1 MSNLRNWLSGGTVS
15 RERDDT
21 LRLHRE
27 LTQLCHGQNF
37 HDRIVFGPFLVDLV
51 YDICE
56 KLHTSPS
63 MALGEALYDALVQLL
78 YDDGFL
84 INLPEE
90 SALANLSIEEGIAIR
105 EAFRRSIRVHTSH
118 ERLLAEWRTKLTNLF
133 TGILQSFPVSAF
145 IDPEIG
151 GETGTQAE
159 YLVFP
164 DAAAYDLCEDL
175 GVIIERILI
184 TLSDQYAFESGLFTR
199 ARTRLEDNLLRA
211 SGIPLSKRHE
221 EKLRLRLPSDEQ
233 RLRQEELVETYL
245 QGTPF
250 RDFFRA
256 PLPFAIPFPARF
268 EHTHIVGGTGHGK
281 TQLLQFLIHHDL
293 VRAKADGRAVVVIDS
308 QGDLIRTISHL
319 KHFDPE
325 EYGSLADRLVLVDPT
340 DVEHPVSLNMFDFD
354 RGRLERLSP
363 VDREMTLNAAVE
375 TFEFFFGA
383 LLGAELTQR
392 QGVIFRYIARLMLEI
407 PDATIHTLRE
417 LMENGEKFR
426 PYMER
431 LSGSARHF
439 FGSQFFER
447 QFGETKKQILARLWG
462 VLSNATIER
471 MFSHT
476 ENKVDLFSLLNE
488 GKIVLIS
495 TAKDFLGHEGASILG
510 RFFVSLIAQAA
521 LQRATLQ
528 PHERNPAF
536 VYVDEAQDY
545 FDDSI
550 DRLLNQAR
558 KYRIALSLAHQNLDQ
573 LDTGLRATVL
583 ASTSIK
589 FAGGLSSKDA
599 HMLDSEFRVDA
610 SFLLAQ
616 KKRSEHTEF
625 ACYVRNFTNQALSVR
640 IPLGYVEAL
649 PTISDDAYEHLLSRS
664 RSKYSAPPIEPTFD
678 RPQTIQKATAPK
690 QARSIQTVEANE
702 RDISACP
709 ERVTTPG
716 HGLPD
721 DTTPQETPRAT
732 KATPQP
738 TKPASKPKAVPEPG
752 GGGRQHKYIQH
763 LIKQLADERGFRTSI
778 EEVILNGA
786 GRVDVSLVRGERRI
800 ACEIS
805 VTTGRDHELGNI
817 EKCLAAGY
825 TEIVLVGSNER
836 HIKSLTK
843 FIDENL
849 EESARGKVRYA
860 MPESLIEY
868 LDSLGEPPLPTE
880 QMVRGYKVR
889 TVQQAVDPEKA
900 SARRQAIAEVLAR
913 SLSRQ
918 GKSQ

>member
-1 MSNLRNWLSGGTVS
+1 MSNWRNWLSGGTES
-15 RERDDT
+15 RERQDT
-21 LRLHRE
+21 LTLYRE
-27 LTQLCHGQNF
+27 LQPLRERAF
-37 HDRIVFGPFLVDLV
+37 LADEDARWKFLVDLIIE
-51 YDICE
+51 ICR
-56 KLHTSPS
+56 KLDMSPS
-63 MALGEALYDALVQLL
+63 DRLGSALYDALLQLL

-84 INLPEE
+84 INLPDEA
-90 SALANLSIEEGIAIR
+90 ALANCTLEEGVSLR
-105 EAFRRSIRVHTSH
+105 ELFRRSIRVHKDG
-118 ERLLAEWRTKLTNLF
+118 ERLLAEWRTKLSYLF
-133 TGILQSFPVSAF
+133 PGILRSFPASAF
-145 IDPEIG
+145 VDPDDDGIDEDKI
-151 GETGTQAE
+151 E
-159 YLVFP
+159 YVVFP
-164 DAAAYDLCEDL
+164 DAAAYDLCDDL
-175 GVIIERILI
+175 GDIIERTLV
-184 TLSDQYAFESGLFTR
+184 TLSDEYAFQSGLFTKV
-199 ARTRLEDNLLRA
+199 RTRLEDNLLRA
-211 SGIPLSKRHE
+211 SGIPLSKRHD
-221 EKLRLRLPSDEQ
+221 EKLKLRLPSDQ
-233 RLRQEELVETYL
+233 NRMRPEELVEAYL
-245 QGTPF
+245 QGTAF
-250 RDFFRA
+250 QDFFRA

-293 VRAKADGRAVVVIDS
+293 VRAKEDGRAVVVIDS

-319 KHFDPE
+319 KLFDPE
-325 EYGSLADRLVLVDPT
+325 AHDSLADRLVLVDPT
-340 DVEHPVSLNMFDFD
+340 DIEHPISLNMFDFD
-354 RGRLERLSP
+354 RGRLEKLAP

-431 LSGSARHF
+431 LSGSSQHF
-439 FGSQFFER
+439 FETQFFER
-447 QFGETKKQILARLWG
+447 QFGETKKQILTRLWG

-476 ENKVDLFSLLNE
+476 ENKVNLFSLLNE

-521 LQRATLQ
+521 LQRATMP

-545 FDDSI
+545 FDASVG
-550 DRLLNQAR
+550 RLLNQAR
-558 KYRIALSLAHQNLDQ
+558 KFRIALCLAHQNLDQ
-573 LDTGLRATVL
+573 LDAGLRATVL

-599 HMLDSEFRVDA
+599 NTLDSEFRVDA

-640 IPLGYVEAL
+640 IPLGYVDAL
-649 PTISDDAYEHLLSRS
+649 PTMSDASYAKLRKRS
-664 RSKYSAPPIEPTFD
+664 REEYSAPPIEPAFD
-678 RPQTIQKATAPK
+678 RPQTARKSEAPK
-690 QARSIQTVEANE
+690 QAKPIPRMEPQEETIEASIEYVAPPPEE
-702 RDISACP
+702 RAFDVS
-709 ERVTTPG
+709 
-716 HGLPD
+716 
-721 DTTPQETPRAT
+721 PQETARPA
-732 KATPQP
+732 KAVERP
-738 TKPASKPKAVPEPG
+738 TKPAPRPKVPLEQG
-752 GGGRQHKYIQH
+752 GGGRQHKYLQH

-778 EEVILNGA
+778 EEVILDGA

-805 VTTGRDHELGNI
+805 VTTGRDHELGNV

-849 EESARGKVRYA
+849 EEHERGKVRYA
-860 MPESLIEY
+860 VPESLIEY
-868 LDSLGEPPLPTE
+868 LDSLGELPLPTE

-889 TVQQAVDPEKA
+889 TVQQAVDPTEA
-900 SARRQAIAEVLAR
+900 SARRQSIAEVLAR
-913 SLSRQ
+913 SMR
-918 GKSQ
+918 KS

>member
-1 MSNLRNWLSGGTVS
+1 MSNWKNWLRGGTEN
-15 RERDDT
+15 REHEDT
-21 LRLHRE
+21 LRLVRE
-27 LTQLCHGQNF
+27 LRPLCNGVDF
-37 HDRIVFGPFLVDLV
+37 HDRAVFGPFLVELIH
-51 YDICE
+51 DICGV
-56 KLHTSPS
+56 LDTTPS
-63 MALGEALYDALVQLL
+63 MPLGEALYDALVQLL

-90 SALANLSIEEGIAIR
+90 SALVHLSIEEGIAAR
-105 EAFRRSIRVHTSH
+105 EALRRSMRVHTSH
-118 ERLLAEWRTKLTNLF
+118 ERLLAEWRAKLTNLF
-133 TGILQSFPVSAF
+133 SGILQSFPVSAF
-145 IDPEIG
+145 IDPENGSGSG
-151 GETGTQAE
+151 GKAE
-159 YLVFP
+159 YVVFP

-175 GVIIERILI
+175 GVLIERTLI
-184 TLSDQYAFESGLFTR
+184 TLSDQYAFESGLFKKV
-199 ARTRLEDNLLRA
+199 RTRLEDNFLRA
-211 SGIPLSKRHE
+211 SGIPLSRRHD
-221 EKLRLRLPSDEQ
+221 EKLNLRLPSEEKKM
-233 RLRQEELVETYL
+233 RAEELVEVYL

-250 RDFFRA
+250 QDFFRA

-268 EHTHIVGGTGHGK
+268 EHTHIVAGTGHGK

-293 VRAKADGRAVVVIDS
+293 VRAKTDGRAIVVIDS

-319 KHFDPE
+319 KHFDPD

-340 DVEHPVSLNMFDFD
+340 DIEHPISLNMFDFD

-375 TFEFFFGA
+375 TFEYFFGA

-392 QGVIFRYIARLMLEI
+392 QGVIFRYLARLMLEI

-426 PYMER
+426 PYMEG
-431 LSGSARHF
+431 LSGFARHF
-439 FGSQFFER
+439 FLTQFFER

-476 ENKVDLFSLLNE
+476 ENKVDLFSLLNQ

-495 TAKDFLGHEGASILG
+495 TAKDFLGHEGAGILG

-521 LQRATLQ
+521 LQRATLP

-536 VYVDEAQDY
+536 VYIDEAQDY
-545 FDDSI
+545 FDTSI
-550 DRLLNQAR
+550 DRLCNQAR
-558 KYRIALSLAHQNLDQ
+558 KYRIALNLAHQNLDQ
-573 LDTGLRATVL
+573 LDTALRATVL

-589 FAGGLSSKDA
+589 FAGGVSSKDA
-599 HMLDSEFRVDA
+599 NTLDSEFRVEA
-610 SFLLAQ
+610 SFLLDQ
-616 KKRSEHTEF
+616 KKRDAYTSF

-649 PTISDDAYEHLLSRS
+649 PTMSSESYEKLLRRS
-664 RSKYSAPPIEPTFD
+664 RDEYSAPPIEPTFD
-678 RPQTIQKATAPK
+678 TPKAAKPAKLTPRVEPQE
-690 QARSIQTVEANE
+690 RSADTSPDQVTSPAE
-702 RDISACP
+702 R
-709 ERVTTPG
+709 
-716 HGLPD
+716 LPT
-721 DTTPQETPRAT
+721 DTTLQAPIRREEIAERIPRA
-732 KATPQP
+732 
-738 TKPASKPKAVPEPG
+738 ASKPKPPLEPG
-752 GGGRQHKYIQH
+752 GGGKQHKYLQH
-763 LIKQLADERGFRTSI
+763 LVKQLADERGFRTAI
-778 EEVILNGA
+778 EEVILDGA

-825 TEIVLVGSNER
+825 TEVVLIGSNER
-836 HIKSLTK
+836 HIRSLTK

-849 EESARGKVRYA
+849 EENERGKVRYA
-860 MPESLIEY
+860 VPESLIEY

-889 TVQQAVDPEKA
+889 TVQQAVDPKEA

-913 SLSRQ
+913 SLRRSRETP
-918 GKSQ
+918 S

>member
-1 MSNLRNWLSGGTVS
+1 MSNWKNWLSGGTEN
-15 RERDDT
+15 REREDT
-21 LRLHRE
+21 LRLVRE
-27 LTQLCHGQNF
+27 LRPLCDGVDF
-37 HDRIVFGPFLVDLV
+37 HDQAVFGPFLVELIH
-51 YDICE
+51 DICD
-56 KLHTSPS
+56 KLDTTPS
-63 MALGEALYDALVQLL
+63 MPLGEALYDALVQLL

-90 SALANLSIEEGIAIR
+90 SALANLSIEEGIAVR
-105 EAFRRSIRVHTSH
+105 EALRRSIRVHQDH
-118 ERLLAEWRTKLTNLF
+118 ERLLAEWRRKLTNLF
-133 TGILQSFPVSAF
+133 SGILRSFPVSAF
-145 IDPEIG
+145 IDPENVSGSG
-151 GETGTQAE
+151 GKVE
-159 YLVFP
+159 YVVFP

-175 GVIIERILI
+175 GVLIERTLI
-184 TLSDQYAFESGLFTR
+184 TLSDQYAFESGLFKKV
-199 ARTRLEDNLLRA
+199 RTRLEDNFLRA
-211 SGIPLSKRHE
+211 SGIPLSKRYE
-221 EKLRLRLPSDEQ
+221 EKLNLRLPSEEKKVQ
-233 RLRQEELVETYL
+233 PEELVEVYL

-250 RDFFRA
+250 QDFFRA
-256 PLPFAIPFPARF
+256 SLPFAIPFPARF
-268 EHTHIVGGTGHGK
+268 EHTHVLAGTGHGK

-293 VRAKADGRAVVVIDS
+293 VRAKTDGRAIVVIDS

-319 KHFDPE
+319 KHFDPD
-325 EYGSLADRLVLVDPT
+325 EYDSLADRLVLVDPT
-340 DVEHPVSLNMFDFD
+340 DIEHPISLNMFDFD

-375 TFEFFFGA
+375 TFEYFFGA

-392 QGVIFRYIARLMLEI
+392 QGVIFRYLARLMLEI

-426 PYMER
+426 PYMEG

-439 FGSQFFER
+439 FLTQFFER

-495 TAKDFLGHEGASILG
+495 TAKDFLGHEGAGILG

-521 LQRATLQ
+521 LQRATLP

-545 FDDSI
+545 FDTSI
-550 DRLLNQAR
+550 DRLCNQAR
-558 KYRIALSLAHQNLDQ
+558 KYRIALNLAHQNLDQ

-589 FAGGLSSKDA
+589 FAGGVSSKDA
-599 HMLDSEFRVDA
+599 NTLDSEFRVEA
-610 SFLLAQ
+610 SFLLDQ
-616 KKRSEHTEF
+616 KKRDDYTSF

-649 PTISDDAYEHLLSRS
+649 PTMSSESYEKLLRRS
-664 RSKYSAPPIEPTFD
+664 RDEYSAPSIEPTFD
-678 RPQTIQKATAPK
+678 TPKAAKPK
-690 QARSIQTVEANE
+690 QRVE
-702 RDISACP
+702 
-709 ERVTTPG
+709 
-716 HGLPD
+716 
-721 DTTPQETPRAT
+721 PQERSADTSPYQVAS
-732 KATPQP
+732 PVDGF
-738 TKPASKPKAVPEPG
+738 PASTILQEPIRRGEVAERTPKEASKLKLPPEPG
-752 GGGRQHKYIQH
+752 GGGKQHKYLQH
-763 LIKQLADERGFRTSI
+763 LVKQLADERGFRASI
-778 EEVILNGA
+778 EEVILDGA

-825 TEIVLVGSNER
+825 TEVVLIGSNER
-836 HIKSLTK
+836 HIRSLTK

-849 EESARGKVRYA
+849 DENERGKVRYA
-860 MPESLIEY
+860 VPERLIEY
-868 LDSLGEPPLPTE
+868 LDSLGVPPQPTE

-889 TVQQAVDPEKA
+889 TVQQAVDPKEA
-900 SARRQAIAEVLAR
+900 SARRQVIAEVIAR
-913 SLSRQ
+913 SLQ
-918 GKSQ
+918 KGKPE

>member
-1 MSNLRNWLSGGTVS
+1 VSNWKNWFIGGTES
-15 RERDDT
+15 REREDT
-21 LRLHRE
+21 LLLYRE
-27 LTQLCHGQNF
+27 LKPLRDKAVLIDEEVCR
-37 HDRIVFGPFLVDLV
+37 DFLVDLITE
-51 YDICE
+51 ICR
-56 KLHTSPS
+56 KLDMSPS
-63 MALGEALYDALVQLL
+63 RRLGNALYDALLQLL

-90 SALANLSIEEGIAIR
+90 SALASITIEEGVALR
-105 EAFRRSIRVHTSH
+105 EAFRHSIRVHKDNK
-118 ERLLAEWRTKLTNLF
+118 RLLAEWREKLSWLF
-133 TGILQSFPVSAF
+133 SGMLRSFPTSAF
-145 IDPEIG
+145 IDPNDEDED
-151 GETGTQAE
+151 GEKND
-159 YLVFP
+159 YVVFP

-175 GVIIERILI
+175 GVVIERVLI
-184 TLSDQYAFESGLFTR
+184 TLSDQYAYESGLFKKV
-199 ARTRLEDNLLRA
+199 RTRLEDNFLRA
-211 SGIPLSKRHE
+211 SGVPLSKRYE
-221 EKLRLRLPSDEQ
+221 EKISLRLPS
-233 RLRQEELVETYL
+233 EEKKMRPEDLVEVYL
-245 QGTPF
+245 QGTAF

-293 VRAKADGRAVVVIDS
+293 VRAKADGRAIVVIDS

-325 EYGSLADRLVLVDPT
+325 AYDGLADRLVIVDPT
-340 DVEHPVSLNMFDFD
+340 DVENPVSLNMFDFD
-354 RGRLERLSP
+354 RGRLEKLSP

-431 LSGSARHF
+431 LSGSAKHF
-439 FGSQFFER
+439 FETQFFER
-447 QFGETKKQILARLWG
+447 QFSETKKQILARLWG

-521 LQRATLQ
+521 LQRATLP

-545 FDDSI
+545 FDASI
-550 DRLLNQAR
+550 GRLLNQAR
-558 KYRIALSLAHQNLDQ
+558 KYRIALCLAHQNLDQ
-573 LDTGLRATVL
+573 LDSGLRATVL
-583 ASTSIK
+583 SSTSIK

-599 HMLDSEFRVDA
+599 NALDSEFRTDA
-610 SFLLAQ
+610 SFLLSQ
-616 KKRSEHTEF
+616 KKREEYTEF
-625 ACYVRNFTNQALSVR
+625 ACYVRNFTNDALSVH

-649 PTISDDAYEHLLSRS
+649 PNMSGEAYGDLLKRV
-664 RSKYSAPPIEPTFD
+664 RDEYSAPPMEPTFD
-678 RPQTIQKATAPK
+678 RPHA
-690 QARSIQTVEANE
+690 VEKREVPRRAKP
-702 RDISACP
+702 I
-709 ERVTTPG
+709 ERVE
-716 HGLPD
+716 
-721 DTTPQETPRAT
+721 PQEDVSEASPELATPRAEEPPADT
-732 KATPQP
+732 SSQDIARPAIVVGTARKPTPRPIVIAEQ
-738 TKPASKPKAVPEPG
+738 G
-752 GGGRQHKYIQH
+752 RGGRQHKYLQH
-763 LIKQLADERGFRTSI
+763 LIKQLAEERKFRASI
-778 EEVILNGA
+778 EETILDGA
-786 GRVDVSLVRGERRI
+786 GRVDVSLIRGERRI

-805 VTTGRDHELGNI
+805 VTTNQDHELGNI

-836 HIKSLTK
+836 HIKSLAK
-843 FIDENL
+843 FIEENL
-849 EESARGKVRYA
+849 DESKRDKVRYVV
-860 MPESLIEY
+860 PEEMMGY
-868 LDSLGEPPLPTE
+868 LDSVGEPPEPTE

-889 TVQQAVDPEKA
+889 TVQQVVDPKEA
-900 SARRQAIAEVLAR
+900 DSRRKAIAEVIAR
-913 SLSRQ
+913 SLKRS
-918 GKSQ
+918 K

>member
-1 MSNLRNWLSGGTVS
+1 MSNWKNWLSGGTEN
-15 RERDDT
+15 REREDT
-21 LRLHRE
+21 LRLCRE
-27 LTQLCHGQNF
+27 MRPLCEGTAFHGSN
-37 HDRIVFGPFLVDLV
+37 VFGPFLIDLIHAICAKVDM
-51 YDICE
+51 
-56 KLHTSPS
+56 SPS
-63 MALGEALYDALVQLL
+63 IELGGALYDALVQLL

-90 SALANLSIEEGIAIR
+90 SALANLSIEEGVAIR
-105 EAFRRSIRVHTSH
+105 EIFRRSIRVHKDH
-118 ERLLAEWRTKLTNLF
+118 ERLLAEWREKLSWLF
-133 TGILQSFPVSAF
+133 SGILRSFPASAF
-145 IDPEIG
+145 IDPEDDG
-151 GETGTQAE
+151 KNAGKVE
-159 YLVFP
+159 YVVFP

-175 GVIIERILI
+175 GDIIERTLI
-184 TLSDQYAFESGLFTR
+184 TLSDQYAYESGLFKKV
-199 ARTRLEDNLLRA
+199 RTRLEDNFLRA

-221 EKLRLRLPSDEQ
+221 EKLKIRFPSDEQ
-233 RLRQEELVETYL
+233 KMRPEELVEIYL

-250 RDFFRA
+250 RDFFCA

-293 VRAKADGRAVVVIDS
+293 VRSKVDGRAVVVIDS
-308 QGDLIRTISHL
+308 QGDLIRTIAHL

-325 EYGSLADRLVLVDPT
+325 AHDSLANRLVIVDPT

-417 LMENGEKFR
+417 LMENGEKFQ
-426 PYMER
+426 PYMKQ

-439 FGSQFFER
+439 FETQFFER

-521 LQRATLQ
+521 LQRATLP

-545 FDDSI
+545 FDASI
-550 DRLLNQAR
+550 GRLLNQAR
-558 KYRIALSLAHQNLDQ
+558 KYRIALCLAHQNLDQ
-573 LDTGLRATVL
+573 LDAGLRATVL

-599 HMLDSEFRVDA
+599 NTLDSEFRVDA

-616 KKRSEHTEF
+616 KKRTEHTEF
-625 ACYVRNFTNQALSVR
+625 ACYVRNFTNQALSVH
-640 IPLGYVEAL
+640 IPLGYVDSL
-649 PTISDDAYEHLLSRS
+649 PTMSTEAYENLLRNI
-664 RSKYSAPPIEPTFD
+664 RNEYSAPPIEPTFD
-678 RPQTIQKATAPK
+678 LPHTAPK
-690 QARSIQTVEANE
+690 SKIPKQAKPILRAQPQAEAPAKELPIDTV
-702 RDISACP
+702 
-709 ERVTTPG
+709 
-716 HGLPD
+716 
-721 DTTPQETPRAT
+721 PQETLLST
-732 KATPQP
+732 KAVERP
-738 TKPASKPKAVPEPG
+738 TKAVSRPKIPLEPG
-752 GGGRQHKYIQH
+752 GGGRQHKYLQH
-763 LIKQLADERGFRTSI
+763 LIKQLADERGFRTAI
-778 EEVILNGA
+778 EEVILDGA
-786 GRVDVSLVRGERRI
+786 GRVDVSLIRGERRI

-805 VTTGRDHELGNI
+805 VTTGRDHELSNI

-849 EESARGKVRYA
+849 EENERGKVRYA
-860 MPESLIEY
+860 VPESLIEY
-868 LDSLGEPPLPTE
+868 LDSLGESPLPTD

-889 TVQQAVDPEKA
+889 TVQQAVTPKEA
-900 SARRQAIAEVLAR
+900 STRRQAIAEVLAR
-913 SLSRQ
+913 SMR
-918 GKSQ
+918 KS

>member
-1 MSNLRNWLSGGTVS
+1 M
-15 RERDDT
+15 
-21 LRLHRE
+21 LRLLRE
-27 LTQLCHGQNF
+27 LKPLCASIDF
-37 HDRIVFGPFLVDLV
+37 HDREVFGLFLVDV
-51 YDICE
+51 IYDICG
-56 KLHTSPS
+56 KFGMSPS
-63 MALGEALYDALVQLL
+63 LSLGNALYDTLVQLL

-90 SALANLSIEEGIAIR
+90 SALANLSIEEGIAVR

-133 TGILQSFPVSAF
+133 SGILRSFPISAF
-145 IDPEIG
+145 IDPSDDDEG
-151 GETGTQAE
+151 KAE

-175 GVIIERILI
+175 GVIIERSLI
-184 TLSDQYAFESGLFTR
+184 TLSDQYAFESGLFKK

-211 SGIPLSKRHE
+211 SGIPLSNRYE
-221 EKLRLRLPSDEQ
+221 PKLKLRLPSDEHKMP
-233 RLRQEELVETYL
+233 QEDLVEVYL

-250 RDFFRA
+250 RDFFQA
-256 PLPFAIPFPARF
+256 LLPFAIPFPARF

-293 VRAKADGRAVVVIDS
+293 VRSKEDGRAVVVIDS
-308 QGDLIRTISHL
+308 QGDLIRTIAHL
-319 KHFDPE
+319 KHFDPDVHD
-325 EYGSLADRLVLVDPT
+325 SLADRLVLVDPT

-354 RGRLERLSP
+354 RGRLEKLSP

-431 LSGSARHF
+431 LSGSSRHF
-439 FGSQFFER
+439 FESQFFER

-476 ENKVDLFSLLNE
+476 ENKVDLFSLLNQ

-521 LQRATLQ
+521 LQRATLP

-545 FDDSI
+545 FDASI
-550 DRLLNQAR
+550 ARLLNQAR
-558 KYRIALSLAHQNLDQ
+558 KYRIALCLAHQNLDQ

-599 HMLDSEFRVDA
+599 NTLDSEFRVEA

-616 KKRSEHTEF
+616 KKRTDHTKF

-640 IPLGYVEAL
+640 IPLGYVDAL
-649 PTISDDAYEHLLSRS
+649 PTMSGDAYEDLLSRS
-664 RSKYSAPPIEPTFD
+664 RAEYSAPPIEPSFD
-678 RPQTIQKATAPK
+678 RPHTVQKAKAPK
-690 QARSIQTVEANE
+690 QAEPIQRVEVQDAT
-702 RDISACP
+702 IGA
-709 ERVTTPG
+709 TPADEP
-716 HGLPD
+716 PD
-721 DTTPQETPRAT
+721 DTAQRETVRAAST
-732 KATPQP
+732 VPQP
-738 TKPASKPKAVPEPG
+738 VKPPPRPTIVLEPG
-752 GGGRQHKYIQH
+752 GGGKQHKYLQH

-778 EEVILNGA
+778 EEVILDGA

-849 EESARGKVRYA
+849 EESERGKVRYA
-860 MPESLIEY
+860 VPESLIEY

-889 TVQQAVDPEKA
+889 TVQQPVDPKEA
-900 SARRQAIAEVLAR
+900 NARRQAIVGVLAR
-913 SLSRQ
+913 SL
-918 GKSQ
+918 KK

>member
-1 MSNLRNWLSGGTVS
+1 MSNWKNWLLGGTEG
-15 RERDDT
+15 RERDET
-21 LRLHRE
+21 LGLLRE
-27 LTQLCHGQNF
+27 LQSLCNDVDF
-37 HDRIVFGPFLVDLV
+37 HDDKIYGPFLVDFIN
-51 YDICE
+51 DICA
-56 KLHTSPS
+56 KLGTTPS
-63 MALGEALYDALVQLL
+63 TQLGEALYEALRQLL

-90 SALANLSIEEGIAIR
+90 SALDNLSIEEGVAIR
-105 EAFRRSIRVHTSH
+105 EIFRRSIRAHKSH
-118 ERLLAEWRTKLTNLF
+118 ERLLTEWREKLSWLF
-133 TGILQSFPVSAF
+133 PGILRSFPVSAF
-145 IDPEIG
+145 IDPGDDSSDDDKI
-151 GETGTQAE
+151 E
-159 YLVFP
+159 YVVFP
-164 DAAAYDLCEDL
+164 DAAAYDLCENL
-175 GVIIERILI
+175 GVIIERTFM
-184 TLSDQYAFESGLFTR
+184 TLSDEYALESGLFMKV
-199 ARTRLEDNLLRA
+199 RTRLEDNLLHA
-211 SGIPLSKRHE
+211 SGIPLSHRND
-221 EKLRLRLPSDEQ
+221 EKLNLRLPSEQ
-233 RLRQEELVETYL
+233 IKMLPEELVETYL

-250 RDFFRA
+250 RDFFRT

-293 VRAKADGRAVVVIDS
+293 VRAKTDGRAIAVIDS

-319 KHFDPE
+319 EHFDPDTHQ
-325 EYGSLADRLVLVDPT
+325 SLAERLVIVDPT

-354 RGRLERLSP
+354 RGRLEKLSP

-426 PYMER
+426 PYMEQ
-431 LSGSARHF
+431 LSGSAKHF
-439 FGSQFFER
+439 FLTQFFER

-521 LQRATLQ
+521 LQRATMP

-536 VYVDEAQDY
+536 IYVDEAQDY
-545 FDDSI
+545 FDASI

-558 KYRIALSLAHQNLDQ
+558 KYRIALCLAHQNLDQ

-583 ASTSIK
+583 SSTSIK

-599 HMLDSEFRVDA
+599 NTLDSDFRVDA
-610 SFLLAQ
+610 KFLLAQ
-616 KKRSEHTEF
+616 KKHAKQTEF
-625 ACYVRNFTNQALSVR
+625 ACYVRNFTNQALSVS
-640 IPLGYVEAL
+640 IPLGYVDSL
-649 PTISDDAYEHLLSRS
+649 PTMSTRTYEGLLQRI
-664 RSKYSAPPIEPTFD
+664 RDECSAPPIEPTFD
-678 RPQTIQKATAPK
+678 LPQAEQKPKFPKRVEPIQPAKPQKT
-690 QARSIQTVEANE
+690 TV
-702 RDISACP
+702 
-709 ERVTTPG
+709 RVTPVELVFPAETVPV
-716 HGLPD
+716 D
-721 DTTPQETPRAT
+721 SMPQEVLYPA
-732 KATPQP
+732 KAVERPA
-738 TKPASKPKAVPEPG
+738 KPVSKPQIPPEQG
-752 GGGRQHKYIQH
+752 GGGKQHKYLQH
-763 LIKQLADERGFRTSI
+763 LIKQLADERGFRSSI
-778 EEVILNGA
+778 EEVILDGT

-805 VTTGRDHELGNI
+805 VTTGKDHELGNI

-825 TEIVLVGSNER
+825 TKIVLVGNNER
-836 HIKSLTK
+836 HISSLTK

-849 EESARGKVRYA
+849 EEDDRRKVRYA
-860 MPESLIEY
+860 VPGSLIEY

-889 TVQQAVDPEKA
+889 TVQQAVDPKEA

-913 SLSRQ
+913 SL
-918 GKSQ
+918 KK

>member
-1 MSNLRNWLSGGTVS
+1 MSNWKNWLAGGSES

-21 LRLHRE
+21 FRLYRE
-27 LTQLCHGQNF
+27 LKRLYHAEDF
-37 HDRIVFGPFLVDLV
+37 HEPNVFGPFLIDLIH
-51 YDICE
+51 DICGE
-56 KLHTSPS
+56 LDLSPS
-63 MALGEALYDALVQLL
+63 MPLGGALYDALVQLL

-90 SALANLSIEEGIAIR
+90 SALANLSIEEGIAVR
-105 EAFRRSIRVHTSH
+105 EAFRRSIRVHGDH
-118 ERLLAEWRTKLTNLF
+118 ERLLTEWRTKLVNLF
-133 TGILQSFPVSAF
+133 AGILRSFPVSAF
-145 IDPEIG
+145 LDLEDNG
-151 GETGTQAE
+151 GRENETE
-159 YLVFP
+159 YVAFP
-164 DAAAYDLCEDL
+164 DAAAYDLCENL
-175 GVIIERILI
+175 GVIVERTLI
-184 TLSDQYAFESGLFTR
+184 TLSDQYAFESGLFKKD
-199 ARTRLEDNLLRA
+199 RTRLENNLLRA
-211 SGIPLSKRHE
+211 SGIPLSKRNE
-221 EKLRLRLPSDEQ
+221 ETLRLRLPSDEQ
-233 RLRQEELVETYL
+233 KLQPEELVETYL

-250 RDFFRA
+250 YDFFRA

-293 VRAKADGRAVVVIDS
+293 VRAKTDGRAVVVIDS

-319 KHFDPE
+319 KHFDPK
-325 EYGSLADRLVLVDPT
+325 EYGSLAERLVLVDPT

-383 LLGAELTQR
+383 LLGAELTAR

-439 FGSQFFER
+439 FESQFFER

-471 MFSHT
+471 MFSHI
-476 ENKVDLFSLLNE
+476 ESKIDLFSLLGE

-521 LQRATLQ
+521 LQRATIP

-558 KYRIALSLAHQNLDQ
+558 KYRIALNLAHQNLDQ
-573 LDTGLRATVL
+573 LDPRLRATVL

-599 HMLDSEFRVDA
+599 NSLDSEFRVDA
-610 SFLLAQ
+610 LFLLAQ
-616 KKRSEHTEF
+616 KKREKYAEF

-649 PTISDDAYEHLLSRS
+649 PTMSDDAYEALLALSRN
-664 RSKYSAPPIEPTFD
+664 KYCAPPIEPVFD
-678 RPQTIQKATAPK
+678 WPQAVQTAKAPK
-690 QARSIQTVEANE
+690 PARPIQTVEVSEE
-702 RDISACP
+702 RIGITPAQVSPRGEDIP
-709 ERVTTPG
+709 T
-716 HGLPD
+716 
-721 DTTPQETPRAT
+721 DTTPQEVPRAAT
-732 KATPQP
+732 TTPQAI
-738 TKPASKPKAVPEPG
+738 KPVSKPKTVLESG
-752 GGGRQHKYIQH
+752 GGGRQHKYLQH

-778 EEVILNGA
+778 EEVILDGA

-849 EESARGKVRYA
+849 EESERGKVRYA
-860 MPESLIEY
+860 VPESLIDY
-868 LDSLGEPPLPTE
+868 LDSLGEPPLPAE

-889 TVQQAVDPEKA
+889 TVQQVVAPEEA
-900 SARRQAIAEVLAR
+900 TARRQAIAEVLAR
-913 SLSRQ
+913 SLKR
-918 GKSQ
+918 

>member
-1 MSNLRNWLSGGTVS
+1 MSNWRNWLSGGTEG
-15 RERDDT
+15 REREDT
-21 LRLHRE
+21 LVLYRE
-27 LTQLCHGQNF
+27 LQPLRERAFLADEEARGT
-37 HDRIVFGPFLVDLV
+37 FLVDFIIE
-51 YDICE
+51 ICC
-56 KLHTSPS
+56 KLDMSPS
-63 MALGEALYDALVQLL
+63 DRLGSALYDALLQLL

-84 INLPEE
+84 INLPDEA
-90 SALANLSIEEGIAIR
+90 ALANCTLEEGVLLR
-105 EAFRRSIRVHTSH
+105 EMFRRSIRVHKDS
-118 ERLLAEWRTKLTNLF
+118 ERLLAEWRRKLSYLF
-133 TGILQSFPVSAF
+133 PGILRSFPASAF
-145 IDPEIG
+145 IDPDDD
-151 GETGTQAE
+151 GEDEGKVE
-159 YLVFP
+159 YVVFP
-164 DAAAYDLCEDL
+164 DAAAYDLCDDL
-175 GVIIERILI
+175 GDIIERTLV
-184 TLSDQYAFESGLFTR
+184 TLSDEYAFQSGLFTKV
-199 ARTRLEDNLLRA
+199 RTRFEDNLLRA

-221 EKLRLRLPSDEQ
+221 EKLKLRFPSEQ
-233 RLRQEELVETYL
+233 SKMRPEELVEVYL
-245 QGTPF
+245 QGTAF
-250 RDFFRA
+250 QDFFRA

-293 VRAKADGRAVVVIDS
+293 VRAKEDGRAVVVIDS

-319 KHFDPE
+319 KHCDPE
-325 EYGSLADRLVLVDPT
+325 AHGSLADRLVLVDPT
-340 DVEHPVSLNMFDFD
+340 DIEHPVSLNMFDFD
-354 RGRLERLSP
+354 RGRLEKLAP

-431 LSGSARHF
+431 LSGSSRHF
-439 FGSQFFER
+439 FETQFFER
-447 QFGETKKQILARLWG
+447 QFGETKKQILTRLWG

-476 ENKVDLFSLLNE
+476 ENKVNLFSLLNE

-521 LQRATLQ
+521 LQRATMP

-550 DRLLNQAR
+550 GRLLNQAR
-558 KYRIALSLAHQNLDQ
+558 KYRIALCLAHQNLDQ
-573 LDTGLRATVL
+573 LDAGLRATVL

-599 HMLDSEFRVDA
+599 NTLDSEFRVEA

-640 IPLGYVEAL
+640 IPLGYVDAL
-649 PTISDDAYEHLLSRS
+649 PTMSDESYAKLLRRS
-664 RSKYSAPPIEPTFD
+664 REEYSAPPIELAFD
-678 RPQTIQKATAPK
+678 RPQTVLKAKAAKPRVSAQTIEPQEARVAAP
-690 QARSIQTVEANE
+690 E
-702 RDISACP
+702 P
-709 ERVTTPG
+709 EELSR
-716 HGLPD
+716 
-721 DTTPQETPRAT
+721 DTTPQDLVCPENFVEPI
-732 KATPQP
+732 P
-738 TKPASKPKAVPEPG
+738 KPAPRPKIPLEQG
-752 GGGRQHKYIQH
+752 GGGRQHKYLQH

-778 EEVILNGA
+778 EEVILDGA

-805 VTTGRDHELGNI
+805 VTTGRDHELGNV

-849 EESARGKVRYA
+849 EEHERGKVRYA
-860 MPESLIEY
+860 VPESLIEY

-889 TVQQAVDPEKA
+889 TVQQAVDPQEA
-900 SARRQAIAEVLAR
+900 NARRQAIAEVLAR
-913 SLSRQ
+913 SMR
-918 GKSQ
+918 KS

>member
-1 MSNLRNWLSGGTVS
+1 MSNWKNWLSGGTAS
-15 RERDDT
+15 REREDT
-21 LRLHRE
+21 LVLYRE
-27 LTQLCHGQNF
+27 LQPLCERAF
-37 HDRIVFGPFLVDLV
+37 LADEDARWKFLFEFIVE
-51 YDICE
+51 ICR
-56 KLHTSPS
+56 KFDMSPS
-63 MALGEALYDALVQLL
+63 DQLGSALYDVLLQLL

-90 SALANLSIEEGIAIR
+90 SALANCTLEEGVTLR
-105 EAFRRSIRVHTSH
+105 EMFRRSIRVHKDQ
-118 ERLLAEWRTKLTNLF
+118 ERLLTEWRTKLSYLF
-133 TGILQSFPVSAF
+133 PGILRSLPTSAF
-145 IDPEIG
+145 VDPDDD
-151 GETGTQAE
+151 GEDEDKVE
-159 YLVFP
+159 YVVFP
-164 DAAAYDLCEDL
+164 DASAYDLCENL
-175 GVIIERILI
+175 GAMIESILL
-184 TLSDQYAFESGLFTR
+184 TLSDEYAFQSGLFTKV
-199 ARTRLEDNLLRA
+199 RTRLEDNLLRA

-221 EKLRLRLPSDEQ
+221 EKLKLRLPSEQ
-233 RLRQEELVETYL
+233 DRMRPEELVETYL
-245 QGTPF
+245 QGTAF
-250 RDFFRA
+250 RDFFRT

-293 VRAKADGRAVVVIDS
+293 VRSKSDGRAVVVIDS
-308 QGDLIRTISHL
+308 QGDLIRTIAHL
-319 KHFDPE
+319 KHFDPDAHD
-325 EYGSLADRLVLVDPT
+325 SLADRLVLVDPT

-426 PYMER
+426 PYMKR

-439 FGSQFFER
+439 FESQFFER

-476 ENKVDLFSLLNE
+476 ENKVDLFSLLNQ

-521 LQRATLQ
+521 LQRATLP

-545 FDDSI
+545 FDASI

-558 KYRIALSLAHQNLDQ
+558 KYRIALCLAHQNLDQ

-599 HMLDSEFRVDA
+599 NTLDSEFRVDA
-610 SFLLAQ
+610 AFLLAQ
-616 KKRSEHTEF
+616 KKRNEHTEF

-649 PTISDDAYEHLLSRS
+649 PTMSRDAYEELLSRS
-664 RSKYSAPPIEPTFD
+664 RAEYSAPPIEPTFD
-678 RPQTIQKATAPK
+678 RPQTVQKTKVPRRAEPIQRVEPQDEKINASPIQAAT
-690 QARSIQTVEANE
+690 
-702 RDISACP
+702 SAD
-709 ERVTTPG
+709 E
-716 HGLPD
+716 LPD
-721 DTTPQETPRAT
+721 DIPPQEMWR
-732 KATPQP
+732 
-738 TKPASKPKAVPEPG
+738 PAKAVPQSIKPVPKPKIVLEPG
-752 GGGRQHKYIQH
+752 GGGKQHKYLQH

-778 EEVILNGA
+778 EEVILDGA

-849 EESARGKVRYA
+849 EENERGKVRYA
-860 MPESLIEY
+860 VPESLIEY

-889 TVQQAVDPEKA
+889 TVQQAVDPKE
-900 SARRQAIAEVLAR
+900 SNARRQAIAEVLAR
-913 SLSRQ
+913 SLK
-918 GKSQ
+918 KS